1 MGQPAKLT
9 NLQPLIDVL
18 SQYVDS
24 NVRRL
29 MSTTFQAQS
38 TLKNRTDTGPQPLLG
53 DVSAVVSLHEDQYHG
68 NLMVIFPQ
76 NTIYSLLE
84 RTYDVRFNE
93 LNKSVRD
100 AVGEIANVLF
110 GMIKKNL
117 NDHGYR
123 FKMALPSVIVMG
135 ASHQVWAGKCSGY
148 LLSFESECGPFIVA
162 IDLCPND
169 DDESKP

>member
-1 MGQPAKLT
+1 MGHPARPLNKSE
-9 NLQPLIDVL
+9 PLIDTV
-18 SQYVDS
+18 SQYVDA

-29 MSTTFQAQS
+29 LSTTFKAQA
-38 TLKNRTDTGPQPLLG
+38 TLKTKVANVPSPLHG
-53 DVSAVVSLHEDQYHG
+53 DVSAVVGLYEDNYQG

-76 NTIYSLLE
+76 DTIYSLLE

-123 FKMALPSVIVMG
+123 FQMALPSVIVMG
-135 ASHQVWAGKCSGY
+135 VKHQVWAGKCQGH
-148 LLSFESECGPFIVA
+148 LLTFESECGPFMVA
-162 IDLCPND
+162 IDLCPSD
-169 DDESKP
+169 TP

>member
-1 MGQPAKLT
+1 MGQPASHAL
-9 NLQPLIDVL
+9 PLIDVL
-18 SQYVDS
+18 TQYVDS

-38 TLKNRTDTGPQPLLG
+38 NLKNRSDSGPSSISG
-53 DVSAVVSLHEDQYHG
+53 DVSAVVSLHEENYHG

-76 NTIYSLLE
+76 NTIFSLLE
-84 RTYDVRFNE
+84 RTYDKRFTE

-148 LLSFESECGPFIVA
+148 LLTFESDCGPFLIAV
-162 IDLCPND
+162 DLCPND
-169 DDESKP
+169 DEAPRP